1 MGSKQPQEEPK
12 ENETNEES
20 PRRGK
25 LQRKATS
32 LGSDFATFL
41 LESESQTFKKA
52 MLSSDN
58 LLERGCQ
65 KFKKKVPTCAV
76 VVARSASASSLDSD
90 SASVWNL
97 VECAAS
103 EDGRTKS
110 IWDTF
115 VDADLFSLITWDCDC
130 GHGGAT
136 ADVSCEAY
144 HKIQDGKG
152 PVNPKGLQYYNNL
165 IDEIEFNHMLLYVT
179 VICHKYLK
187 TNMQMDESKDNVDDF
202 TAYVDVCFKE
212 FGDRVLHW
220 NAFLNE
226 VNVFTLGGY
235 DNGMSPPN
243 HCSRPFGMRPYV
255 PLPEIW
261 SSPFRMDVSVYIV
274 YQCQNNVRPVIKD
287 NYVKQYDFWFELDHT
302 QSSKFISQ
310 LSSLAYAPSI
320 PPHYPAL

>member
-1 MGSKQPQEEPK
+1 MIEVQLILNDTSFISKC
-12 ENETNEES
+12 
-20 PRRGK
+20 
-25 LQRKATS
+25 S
-32 LGSDFATFL
+32 LG
-41 LESESQTFKKA
+41 
-52 MLSSDN
+52 
-58 LLERGCQ
+58 
-65 KFKKKVPTCAV
+65 
-76 VVARSASASSLDSD
+76 
-90 SASVWNL
+90 
-97 VECAAS
+97 
-103 EDGRTKS
+103 
-110 IWDTF
+110 
-115 VDADLFSLITWDCDC
+115 

-165 IDEIEFNHMLLYVT
+165 IDEIVCHGIQPHVT
-179 VICHKYLK
+179 LCHSDL
-187 TNMQMDESKDNVDDF
+187 DDF